1 MRCARIQTHL
11 ALLSAAHRAAM
22 NVLVILNPVCGRHGA
37 DASRLASLSARAT
50 TMLASL
56 GVQATLRTTERQGHA
71 TELAAA
77 AAAAGVDR
85 VLAWGGDGTIN
96 EVAVALAFS
105 PTALAI
111 VPAGSGNGLAR
122 ELRVPLDPMRA
133 IRAAVT
139 GVVREIDVGE
149 IDGRRF
155 LNVAGIGVDGRVAQ
169 VFNAER
175 TGRHGLLDYA
185 RISMRVLREHV
196 PSPCTLTVDGE
207 VLRARPLLIAIANS
221 AQYGN
226 GARIAPLAAIDDGLL
241 DVVVV
246 EATSPW
252 HDLLRARRL
261 FTGTMARDPRTTVR
275 RGRVIRFEAA
285 GETFAHVDGQPF
297 VLRDRAEAT
306 VHARALRVVVPSTAD
321 S

>member
-1 MRCARIQTHL
+1 
-11 ALLSAAHRAAM
+11 M
-22 NVLVILNPVCGRHGA
+22 NVLVVVNPVSGSHGG
-37 DASRLASLSARAT
+37 DPTRLASLTGRALT
-50 TMLASL
+50 TLASL
-56 GVQATLRTTERQGHA
+56 GVRATLRPTERPGHA

-77 AAAAGVDR
+77 AAASGVDR

-96 EVAVALAFS
+96 EVATALAFG

-133 IRAAVT
+133 IRTAVS

-149 IDGRRF
+149 LSGRSF
-155 LNVAGIGVDGRVAQ
+155 LNVAGIGVDGRIAR

-175 TGRHGLLDYA
+175 SGRHGLLDYA
-185 RISMRVLREHV
+185 RIALRAFREYA
-196 PSPCTLTVDGE
+196 PSSCTLTVDGE
-207 VLRARPLLIAIANS
+207 VLRAQPLLIAIANS

-226 GARIAPLAAIDDGLL
+226 GARIAPLAVIDDGWL

-246 EATSPW
+246 DATSPW
-252 HDLLRARRL
+252 RDLLRARRL
-261 FTGTMARDPRTTVR
+261 FTGTMARDARTIVR
-275 RGRVIRFEAA
+275 RGRVVRFEAA
-285 GETFAHVDGQPF
+285 GETCAHVDGQPF

-306 VHARALRVVVPSTAD
+306 VHARALRVVVPAPPGS
-321 S
+321 